1 MPEQKDDVDKL
12 RTDMRR
18 QLNDKVDDRRIQKK
32 NPSVSDLLEG
42 QSKDFLIPNHGPQ
55 RVLRLD
61 NKLYFVKYQNK
72 PDYDNVVGE

>member
-1 MPEQKDDVDKL
+1 MSEQKEVEEL

-42 QSKDFLIPNHGPQ
+42 QSKDFMIPNHGPQ

-72 PDYDNVVGE
+72 QDYDKVVVD